1 MTPFDRITQMGKER
15 RSAQSHDANRRERR
29 VPAQARLADKA
40 VPKAALK
47 THSPQGEN
55 TPFGAKKERSQN
67 RVFSDMR
74 NTTVI

>member
-1 MTPFDRITQMGKER
+1 MKMGKEGR
-15 RSAQSHDANRRERR
+15 NAQSHNANRRGGSQSR
-29 VPAQARLADKA
+29 PGQLADKA

-47 THSPQGEN
+47 THSSQGKN

-67 RVFSDMR
+67 RVFSGKT

>member
-1 MTPFDRITQMGKER
+1 MPEVTMLTDGRGGSQPRPGQ
-15 RSAQSHDANRRERR
+15 
-29 VPAQARLADKA
+29 LADKA